1 MKKRLLS
8 LFVVI
13 LLTLYALPAF
23 SSEFSGEVEIFSSYD
38 LSTGDLDYGTRVDLD
53 YTTSLGDSDYFFQAG
68 LLLKYQDEN
77 NFRPLRV
84 KEAYLQGIQAP
95 WEEVD
100 FKLGLLQLT
109 WGASDVMS
117 PADLVNPRPFSTSLS
132 KEAMEDKIPIPA
144 LDAEWYF
151 SDFWSLEFLY
161 QPTFVA
167 NFIPVS
173 VEEQMFAGQ
182 LLSQFS
188 SLSPEALTLSVEKE
202 YPAVGFASPIWA
214 VRARGMI
221 SDIDVAFSFYHGY
234 FLSAYPRFTE
244 ITVAADASST
254 VHSVWGFPERSVL
267 GLEFQGELSALEGS
281 TFRGDLALV
290 FPEEWEHQVAIHYPN
305 GSVET
310 FTDSTFASPYLKAS
324 LGVDYTTEND
334 WYFSLNYLLGNPFEE
349 GRDVSSYI
357 YFYTDYTTED
367 GKWKPMLTSVL
378 SLEDGSMVNMLGTT
392 YKPRDNWEI
401 NLSISLSSGAKNSRL
416 GSLSDGVFLNVDY
429 SF

>member
-1 MKKRLLS
+1 MEKRLCFL
-8 LFVVI
+8 LVVA
-13 LLTLYALPAF
+13 LLALYALPVRA
-23 SSEFSGEVEIFSSYD
+23 SELSGEAEMFSSYD
-38 LSTGDLDYGTRVDLD
+38 FSTGDLDYGTRVDLD
-53 YTTSLGDSDYFFQAG
+53 YTTSLGDSNYFFQAG

-100 FKLGLLQLT
+100 FKLGFLQLT

-117 PADLVNPRPFSTSLS
+117 PVDSINPRPFSASLS
-132 KEAMEDKIPIPA
+132 EEALEDKIPIPA

-161 QPTFVA
+161 QVD
-167 NFIPVS
+167 FIPNFVPAS
-173 VEEQMFAGQ
+173 VEEQLFAGG

-188 SLSPEALTLSVEKE
+188 GLNPEALTLSIEKE
-202 YPAVGFASPIWA
+202 YPEVGFTSPIWA
-214 VRARGMI
+214 IRARGMV

-234 FLSAYPRFTE
+234 FLSGYPRSTD
-244 ITVAADASST
+244 IVISADSSST
-254 VHSVWGFPERSVL
+254 VQSVWGFPERSIL
-267 GLEFQGELSALEGS
+267 GLEFQGELFALEGS

-290 FPEEWEHQVAIHYPN
+290 FPEKWEHQIAVHYPD

-310 FTDSTFASPYLKAS
+310 FTDTTFTSPYLKAS
-324 LGVDYTTEND
+324 LGVDYTTESD
-334 WYFSLNYLLGNPFEE
+334 WYFSINYLLGNPFEE
-349 GRDVSSYI
+349 GKDVSSYL
-357 YFYTDYTTED
+357 YFHTDYTTED

-378 SLEDGSMVNMLGTT
+378 SLQDGSMVNMLGAT
-392 YKPRDNWEI
+392 YKPRDNWEV
-401 NLSISLSSGAKNSRL
+401 SFSFSLSSGASNSKL
-416 GSLSDGVFLNVDY
+416 GSLSDGVFLSVDY